1 MSTEV
6 ATKPLELDLFIG
18 GKFEKSS
25 SGKTFDVINPAT
37 GEVMAVVQEGGKEDI
52 DKAVK
57 AAREAFPAWSELP
70 GAARS
75 IMLNKLA
82 DLLDAQKNEFGL
94 LESMNTG
101 KPMFESV
108 MVDLTMT
115 VDCIRF
121 YAAAA
126 RMLRGETV
134 PVPGGQFVYTLKEP
148 IGVCGQIIP
157 WNFPMIMLGWK
168 LGPALAAGNTVVLKP
183 AEQTPVT
190 ALKFAELIK
199 EAGIPDGVV
208 NIVAGFGETAG
219 AALSEHPD
227 VDKIAFTGETSTGRL
242 IMQAASK
249 SKHIKKISLELGG
262 KAPNIVFEDADLDQA
277 VTSSLFAVFL
287 NQGQACVSGAR
298 LYVQESIYDTFM
310 DKLVEEAKKIRIG
323 NPLEMSTQI
332 GAVTS
337 KEHFDKIMSY
347 IEKGKQE
354 GAKLVLGGD
363 KAGGELSNGLFINP
377 TIFEAEQG
385 MSIAKE
391 EIFGPVLS
399 VIKFTDIEDGIA
411 KANDSE
417 FGLASAIWTKNI
429 HTAHLAAKKLKAGTV
444 WVNTYNFLFSEAPF
458 GGYKNSG
465 IGRELGMQALDMY
478 TESKTV
484 CIDLGQNFNR
494 YQF

>member
-134 PVPGGQFVYTLKEP
+134 PVPGGRPGPRFAFLYVPVPVPGGRPGPRLAFLYFPVPVPGGRPGPRFLPLAVFAALLAFVFLFAIFDFNYCTNYKCNVSDDKTTYRIRMLNEL
-148 IGVCGQIIP
+148 
-157 WNFPMIMLGWK
+157 MINSEKYIL
-168 LGPALAAGNTVVLKP
+168 
-183 AEQTPVT
+183 QTPLTNYAVICFSDS
-190 ALKFAELIK
+190 KFLIK
-199 EAGIPDGVV
+199 
-208 NIVAGFGETAG
+208 
-219 AALSEHPD
+219 
-227 VDKIAFTGETSTGRL
+227 L
-242 IMQAASK
+242 I
-249 SKHIKKISLELGG
+249 I
-262 KAPNIVFEDADLDQA
+262 
-277 VTSSLFAVFL
+277 
-287 NQGQACVSGAR
+287 
-298 LYVQESIYDTFM
+298 
-310 DKLVEEAKKIRIG
+310 
-323 NPLEMSTQI
+323 
-332 GAVTS
+332 
-337 KEHFDKIMSY
+337 
-347 IEKGKQE
+347 
-354 GAKLVLGGD
+354 
-363 KAGGELSNGLFINP
+363 IN
-377 TIFEAEQG
+377 
-385 MSIAKE
+385 
-391 EIFGPVLS
+391 
-399 VIKFTDIEDGIA
+399 
-411 KANDSE
+411 
-417 FGLASAIWTKNI
+417 
-429 HTAHLAAKKLKAGTV
+429 
-444 WVNTYNFLFSEAPF
+444 
-458 GGYKNSG
+458 
-465 IGRELGMQALDMY
+465 
-478 TESKTV
+478 
-484 CIDLGQNFNR
+484 
-494 YQF
+494 